1 MAERVTA
8 MASQGTVVIF
18 GASSCCMSHTM
29 TRLFAELGVSST
41 VHEVDKDPQR
51 EDLERALAAMV
62 GQSPAVPAVFI
73 RGALVG
79 GTRQVLE
86 LHLGGH
92 LVPLLRQAGALWS

>member
-8 MASQGTVVIF
+8 MASQGIVVIF
-18 GASSCCMSHTM
+18 GASYCCMSHTM
-29 TRLFAELGVSST
+29 TGLFAQLGVSST

-51 EDLERALAAMV
+51 KDLERALAGMV

-79 GTRQVLE
+79 GTRQVME

-92 LVPLLRQAGALWS
+92 LVPLLRQAGAL